1 LPKQRGSLSSGP
13 RRLLLAEF
21 LLCMA
26 ILVFTPLGEKHKD
39 EPAGAFMK
47 RSTALLAVF
56 FLLGLV
62 SAGGRGAAKA
72 AAGFGGLVTLG
83 LLITNRDVVVK
94 LGQRVGSTDDTPT
107 DAGPPGE
114 GEDPDALG
122 GENVGAAVPGG
133 GPPDVLGS
141 FRLGGENVGAAV
153 PIGGSPIPR
162 SRPFDLGGAQ
172 VGGSYISLPGWR

>member
-1 LPKQRGSLSSGP
+1 M
-13 RRLLLAEF
+13 AEF
-21 LLCMA
+21 LLCLA
-26 ILVFTPLGEKHKD
+26 VLAFTPLGQKHKD

-94 LGQRVGSTDDTPT
+94 LGERVGATDDTPPDT
-107 DAGPPGE
+107 GPPGE
-114 GEDPDALG
+114 GEDTTPDELG
-122 GENVGAAVPGG
+122 GGEVGAQ
-133 GPPDVLGS
+133 
-141 FRLGGENVGAAV
+141 V

-172 VGGSYISLPGWR
+172 VGGSFIALPGWR